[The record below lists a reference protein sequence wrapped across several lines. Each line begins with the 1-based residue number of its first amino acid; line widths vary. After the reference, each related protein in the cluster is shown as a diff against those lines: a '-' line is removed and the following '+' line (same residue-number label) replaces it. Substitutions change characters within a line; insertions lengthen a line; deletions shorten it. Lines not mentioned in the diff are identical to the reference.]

1 MPVGFPSLRVDHGND
16 SHHLWCNNGTWWVH
30 YTVHFDQRKR
40 RVRRSLQTRSLAEA
54 RLRRDALLL
63 RITSEGD
70 LLSERPR
77 LVAALQHD
85 APTSPDGG
93 VPFDRRSVV

>member
-40 RVRRSLQTRSLAEA
+40 RVRRSLHTRSLAEA

-70 LLSERPR
+70 LLTERPR
-77 LVAALQHD
+77 LAALQHD
-85 APTSPDGG
+85 AQKAPDGG